1 MTGVDLV
8 VEDILAYRK
17 QPNSRKSSFG
27 GHITVA
33 SSSGSF
39 SSPIMP
45 SPSSML
51 PTSSPFT
58 SFNAGIPA
66 SKLRK
71 SLSPV
76 AEQDQQPQ
84 PDEQQQPQQQ
94 LPVTTSRQ
102 HQSQKDY
109 LDDALD
115 ALKNIRNT
123 NQFMLMT
130 INRCID
136 FSKASNGLK
145 LIPKLESADLKEM
158 LELPLLCM
166 TNIQNRIS
174 IELLPF
180 QSEEGGNPLKKEDIC
195 SHIITDR
202 QWLQENILCLLS
214 NAVKYSSKGT
224 VTISVKLK
232 NGREES
238 PLFIDNSNHNN
249 NQIWRESQQQQ
260 LDSTKH
266 PRITSISRRFST
278 LFFSTATLQSANSSL
293 GPTNSVHESPH
304 HLLSRPFRSIP
315 VRKSVSSVTAGKQ
328 VSKIYPSVKHTDTD
342 GMTDVSTEAVPL
354 VAEKQQYLLFEVSDE
369 GIGMSESSMRTLFSP
384 FRQNQRLAG
393 GTGLGLYSLAKRI
406 ETLKGTYGVRKRD
419 DGKQGSC
426 FYFTFPYRPDITMKE
441 QQQLSSF
448 QSQVSCKFRG
458 NLIRNPSSSLNGSTK
473 RMVSLRKIY
482 DNETANITIAKQKVF
497 HILLVEDTPSIAK
510 MTSLMLKRMGHKV
523 TLAENG
529 EIGLNKMIEK
539 YEEAKKQQQ
548 EQKLAQQEQ
557 GGEVAVR
564 SVEVDKFDVV
574 LMDLQ
579 MPVMDGLESTKR
591 LRQYE
596 SNLRAEKTAFSSPVS
611 SEDSDNDDDAE
622 VNQAS
627 YHQLIIGVTAASDE
641 ETYEEGIKVG
651 IDDFLPKPF
660 TSCMF
665 VNILMKLKTS

>member
-17 QPNSRKSSFG
+17 SPGSRKSSFG
-27 GHITVA
+27 GGHVVPV
-33 SSSGSF
+33 SSSSSF
-39 SSPIMP
+39 SSPV
-45 SPSSML
+45 L
-51 PTSSPFT
+51 PASSPLS
-58 SFNAGIPA
+58 SFNAGIP

-71 SLSPV
+71 SLTPV
-76 AEQDQQPQ
+76 AEL
-84 PDEQQQPQQQ
+84 EQQHPHPTESKRQ
-94 LPVTTSRQ
+94 L
-102 HQSQKDY
+102 SQTQNDY

-145 LIPKLESADLKEM
+145 LIPKLDSVDLKET

-180 QSEEGGNPLKKEDIC
+180 QSIDGGNGNGTGTLKKEEIC
-195 SHIITDR
+195 SHIITDK

-214 NAVKYSSKGT
+214 NAVKYSSKGM
-224 VTISVKLK
+224 VSISVKLK
-232 NGREES
+232 NGKSDREDGQLDGEKNAS
-238 PLFIDNSNHNN
+238 
-249 NQIWRESQQQQ
+249 IWRESHQQN
-260 LDSTKH
+260 DSTKS
-266 PRITSISRRFST
+266 PRITSMSRRFST
-278 LFFSTATLQSANSSL
+278 LFFSTITLQSTNSSL
-293 GPTNSVHESPH
+293 GTTAAPFSTRESPKY
-304 HLLSRPFRSIP
+304 LLSKPYRNIP
-315 VRKSVSSVTAGKQ
+315 VRKSVTSLTAGKAG
-328 VSKIYPSVKHTDTD
+328 SKVYPTTSKQEID
-342 GMTDVSTEAVPL
+342 GMTDVSTEIAPTI
-354 VAEKQQYLLFEVSDE
+354 AEKQQYLLFEVSDE
-369 GIGMSESSMRTLFSP
+369 GIGMSEESMRTLFSP

-406 ETLKGTYGVRKRD
+406 ETLKGSYGVRKRD

-441 QQQLSSF
+441 QQQLASF

-458 NLIRNPSSSLNGSTK
+458 ISPPNMNDSTK

-482 DNETANITIAKQKVF
+482 DNETASITIAKQKVF

-510 MTSLMLKRMGHKV
+510 MTSMMLKRMGHKV

-529 EIGLNKMIEK
+529 EIGLNKIIEK
-539 YEEAKKQQQ
+539 YEESKKQQQ
-548 EQKLAQQEQ
+548 EQQQQQQ
-557 GGEVAVR
+557 GVSDGVENENLRPV
-564 SVEVDKFDVV
+564 VEVERFDVV

-596 SNLRAEKTAFSSPVS
+596 RNLIAEKTALGSPRS
-611 SEDSDNDDDAE
+611 IEENDFD
-622 VNQAS
+622 VNTEALKS
-627 YHQLIIGVTAASDE
+627 VYHQLIIGVTAATDE

-660 TSCMF
+660 TSSMF
-665 VNILMKLKTS
+665 VNILLKLKTS